1 MFYSGCLQNISVK
14 WLLILVFLII
24 DLKITFLCFFEH
36 SFIFRCFFIFFE
48 LIFLDIFC
56 VFFLTKKYLPAYHW
70 TVSIRLRV
78 NPRNEVWPKFANI
91 WVQRFIFFTISNV
104 NSIKWISIMF
114 MLKFKPRCCLK
125 IVNQNYFLFYELHFG
140 ERVVDCKRIPH
151 TQKKR

>member
-1 MFYSGCLQNISVK
+1 ML
-14 WLLILVFLII
+14 LVFSMFFCVVFCLKVII
-24 DLKITFLCFFEH
+24 WSNFKVCVLFWVSLKYICKVVINFGASYNWFKDYFFVFFEH

-91 WVQRFIFFTISNV
+91 WLQLFIFFIV
-104 NSIKWISIMF
+104 DKWGS
-114 MLKFKPRCCLK
+114 PRGSTQQKL
-125 IVNQNYFLFYELHFG
+125 IVDSEVRLF
-140 ERVVDCKRIPH
+140 
-151 TQKKR
+151 